1 MKRGGGRMEG
11 YFYFLFI
18 NKKVEIALAPPAF
31 SLMMYDKRNRLGLL
45 HWDEKQRFT
54 SGSLPPVGTP

>member
-1 MKRGGGRMEG
+1 MEG